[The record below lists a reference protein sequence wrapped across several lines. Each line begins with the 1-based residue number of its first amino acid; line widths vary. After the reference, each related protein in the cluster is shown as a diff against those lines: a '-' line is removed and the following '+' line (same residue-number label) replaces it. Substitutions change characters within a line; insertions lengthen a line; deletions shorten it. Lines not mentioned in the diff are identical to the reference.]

1 MLRHL
6 QVPQL
11 ARRTITIRVDYLV
24 RVISLLLLIG
34 ILTSCV
40 PEEDAVES
48 NSSGSVS
55 LGNVK
60 ILWGTS
66 NSANVTFSEAFKET
80 SNINITAR
88 SRNCGHTS
96 LPVYVDI
103 DVPDNGFLTGFR
115 VKNCSGYFD
124 WMAIGK

>member
-1 MLRHL
+1 M
-6 QVPQL
+6 
-11 ARRTITIRVDYLV
+11 

-48 NSSGSVS
+48 SSGSNSIS
-55 LGNVK
+55 LGDVK

-66 NSANVTFSEAFKET
+66 NSQNVTFSEAFKET

-96 LPVYVDI
+96 LPVYIDI